1 MFPSFN
7 GDDDDVIAATIY
19 LCAGTR
25 LGNLHTL
32 SSLNLIT
39 ILINHL
45 R

>member
-1 MFPSFN
+1 MFLSFN
-7 GDDDDVIAATIY
+7 GDDDDDVIAATIY

-39 ILINHL
+39 ILTI
-45 R
+45 